1 MSVDALGLVVSVHI
15 GCCGGQSQQ
24 ETLLICLHYV
34 IPTLSRFGFAM
45 VLKRGL
51 NNEQ

>member
-15 GCCGGQSQQ
+15 VCCGGQSQQ
-24 ETLLICLHYV
+24 ETLLICLHYDYV

-45 VLKRGL
+45 VLKGV
-51 NNEQ
+51 